1 MATKK
6 ATPKR
11 GGNRGAKT
19 EKVDSANVTNGG
31 TFGNSD
37 PVRQLIRCQDDV
49 LLYELS
55 QGKAYEV
62 VSPIGE
68 CWRFSLRYQAESK
81 FERVVSGMPNGR
93 KEEEGHGQH

>member
-1 MATKK
+1 MTPTKK

-19 EKVDSANVTNGG
+19 KKVDGANVTKVG
-31 TFGNSD
+31 TFGNNND
-37 PVRQLIRCQDDV
+37 PVRQLVRCEDDM

-81 FERVVSGMPNGR
+81 WARLVAKTKGGAR
-93 KEEEGHGQH
+93 

>member
-1 MATKK
+1 MTPTKK

-19 EKVDSANVTNGG
+19 KINRPNVTAFS
-31 TFGNSD
+31 TFGNNSD

-55 QGKAYEV
+55 LGTERSYEV
-62 VSPIGE
+62 VTPDGE
-68 CWRFSLRYQAESK
+68 SRRFSLRYQAESK
-81 FERVVSGMPNGR
+81 WARLLAKM
-93 KEEEGHGQH
+93 EGGAR